1 MAVEFGLLIVGAY
14 LLGSVPTAYLVARW
28 VRGID
33 IRQYGSGNVG
43 AANVVTIVSK
53 RWAIPVIIF
62 DLVKGMVLVY
72 VAQRTGLGTIEQAMV
87 GIAAI
92 IGHNWPVFLRFNGG
106 RGGLT
111 LFGVGII
118 LAPQIAL
125 PLFLIV
131 VIFGLFHQ
139 MALGTLVVLIV
150 LPVCSWFL
158 GQPLGITEKPLELAL
173 GTLAIL
179 LVAVIRRLTVPRAD
193 IAASVSTGQLIF
205 NRLIFDRDIRN
216 REAWIHRIPPQVGSP
231 EQQPKHPEKQ
241 GKEYQTR

>member
-1 MAVEFGLLIVGAY
+1 VVVEFGLLTVGAY
-14 LLGSVPTAYLVARW
+14 LLGSVPAAYLVAKW

-43 AANVVTIVSK
+43 AANISTIVSK

-72 VAQRTGLGTIEQAMV
+72 VAQRLGLGTVQQVTV
-87 GIAAI
+87 GLAAI
-92 IGHNWPVFLRFNGG
+92 IGHNWTIFLRFNGG

-111 LFGVGII
+111 LLGVAII

-131 VIFGLFHQ
+131 IIFGLFRQ
-139 MALGTLVVLIV
+139 MALGTLVALTA
-150 LPVCSWFL
+150 LPVCTWFL
-158 GQPLGITEKPLELAL
+158 SQPLGITENPLELSL

-179 LVAVIRRLTVPRAD
+179 LLAVIRRLTVLRAD
-193 IAASVSTGQLIF
+193 IAASVSTGQLLF
-205 NRLIFDRDIRN
+205 NRLFFDRDIRDAK
-216 REAWIHRIPPQVGSP
+216 AWIHRTPLQASSSEKPPRQT
-231 EQQPKHPEKQ
+231 EKQ
-241 GKEYQTR
+241 GKAGNK

>member
-1 MAVEFGLLIVGAY
+1 LLNLGLLTVGAY
-14 LLGSVPTAYLVARW
+14 LLGSVPAAYLVAKW

-43 AANVVTIVSK
+43 ASNISTVVSK

-72 VAQRTGLGTIEQAMV
+72 VAQKIGLGTTQQVVV
-87 GIAAI
+87 GLAAI

-111 LFGVGII
+111 LLGVAII
-118 LAPQIAL
+118 LAPQLAL

-131 VIFGLFHQ
+131 IIFGLFRQ
-139 MALGTLVVLIV
+139 MALGTLVALIA
-150 LPVCSWFL
+150 LPVCCWFFS
-158 GQPLGITEKPLELAL
+158 QPLGITENPLELAL

-179 LVAVIRRLTVPRAD
+179 FLAVIRRLTVPRAD
-193 IAASVSTGQLIF
+193 IAASVSTGQLLL
-205 NRLIFDRDIRN
+205 NRLIFDRDIRD
-216 REAWIHRIPPQVGSP
+216 REIWIHRTPLQAGSSEKPPKQPENQRKVGN
-231 EQQPKHPEKQ
+231 K
-241 GKEYQTR
+241 

>member
-1 MAVEFGLLIVGAY
+1 VIVEFGLLTVGAY
-14 LLGSVPTAYLVARW
+14 LLGSVPAAYLVAKW

-43 AANVVTIVSK
+43 AANVSTIISK

-72 VAQRTGLGTIEQAMV
+72 VAQQIGLGTTQQVTV
-87 GIAAI
+87 GLAAI

-111 LFGVGII
+111 LLGVAII
-118 LAPQIAL
+118 LAPQLAL

-131 VIFGLFHQ
+131 IIFGLFRQ
-139 MALGTLVVLIV
+139 MALGTLVALTA
-150 LPVCSWFL
+150 LPVCSWL
-158 GQPLGITEKPLELAL
+158 LSQPLGITENPLELAL

-179 LVAVIRRLTVPRAD
+179 LLAVIRRLTVPRAD
-193 IAASVSTGQLIF
+193 IATPVSTGQLLL
-205 NRLIFDRDIRN
+205 NRLIFDRDIRD
-216 REAWIHRIPPQVGSP
+216 RETWIHRTPLQAGSSEKP
-231 EQQPKHPEKQ
+231 TKQPEKQ
-241 GKEYQTR
+241 GKAGDK